1 MAATAP
7 PPAGEPSTILY
18 RRHHAVELELNAC
31 GVECCPHD
39 AHKGLVAVASYLHR
53 PGDEDTPQSRVGQLY
68 LYDLRP
74 SDESGDRGDIT
85 ETGGDDADA
94 DADADAVR
102 DARTSDR
109 RWSFARVAPPL
120 ETRAIFELAWAPA
133 SWLDASGPALA
144 QADAG
149 GFLTLY
155 RVRDVR
161 EGEGGG
167 AIGDDGSEKTRGARA
182 RGRSVERLASL
193 RCGGGGLGMATCAA
207 WGSDCA
213 TPAASR
219 LAVVG
224 ADGGL
229 RIVSVTETGAL
240 RVTQE
245 TDAAHDL
252 EAWAVAFASRDA
264 FHGSGRDVVFSGAD
278 DAKLKAWDVRLGLD
292 APVMRFA
299 DSRTHGAGVTCVAP
313 SPHDPHAL
321 ATGSY
326 DDVVRLW
333 DARAAR
339 KPLAVASARLGG
351 GSWRAR
357 WHPTARRLAVAA
369 MDGGAVVLDWDG
381 EERVRA
387 GRDAGDG
394 SMREGGEGNAGAV
407 GSEWV
412 AGGLRASPAYDGH
425 ASIAYGADWGWRG
438 GRPERDVVV
447 SCSFYDKGLH
457 VWTPPPRRTA

>member
-1 MAATAP
+1 MSSTASE
-7 PPAGEPSTILY
+7 PAGEPKTTSP

-74 SDESGDRGDIT
+74 SGDGVIDADV
-85 ETGGDDADA
+85 DDADA
-94 DADADAVR
+94 QSPQTD
-102 DARTSDR
+102 
-109 RWSFARVAPPL
+109 WSFARVAAPL

-133 SWLDASGPALA
+133 SWLDATGPALA

-149 GFLTLY
+149 GFVTLY
-155 RVRDVR
+155 RVANAKEAEEGDV
-161 EGEGGG
+161 
-167 AIGDDGSEKTRGARA
+167 SERLTNNTC
-182 RGRSVERLASL
+182 SVEQLASL
-193 RCGGGGLGMATCAA
+193 RCGGGGLGMATCVA

-213 TPAASR
+213 TPASSR

-229 RIVSVTETGAL
+229 RVVEVTETGDL

-245 TDAAHDL
+245 VETAHDL

-264 FHGSGRDVVFSGAD
+264 FHGSGQNVVFSGAD
-278 DAKLKAWDVRLGLD
+278 DAKLKAWDARAGLD
-292 APVMRFA
+292 APAMRFC
-299 DSRTHGAGVTCVAP
+299 DGKTHGAGVTCVAP
-313 SPHDPHAL
+313 SPHDPHVL

-339 KPLAVASARLGG
+339 KPLTVISAVSLGG

-357 WHPTARRLAVAA
+357 WHPRLRRLAVAA

-381 EERVRA
+381 EERFCHGASLTRNDGGGETLGPGDEDGGD
-387 GRDAGDG
+387 GRDGTL
-394 SMREGGEGNAGAV
+394 
-407 GSEWV
+407 SEDRSSTI
-412 AGGLRASPAYDGH
+412 ASSGLRVSCAYDGH

-438 GRPERDVVV
+438 AGEGSYSAPDVVV

-457 VWTPPPRRTA
+457 VWSPAP